1 MEVLCVAALGMYSF
15 KEITGG
21 TVPPPPLDDFSI
33 AIEEFGG
40 VPPNTRFEKELIKLL
55 NVMFVPKRTLT
66 HLQSKIE
73 FTDFFK
79 MKPRRKA
86 LKSKKNVQNK

>member
-1 MEVLCVAALGMYSF
+1 MLCVAALGMYSF

-55 NVMFVPKRTLT
+55 NVMFVQKGHAP
-66 HLQSKIE
+66 SI
-73 FTDFFK
+73 
-79 MKPRRKA
+79 
-86 LKSKKNVQNK
+86 KNRVY